1 MFGAM
6 HRFNS
11 GGVEIAY
18 DVAGDGDPVLLIHG
32 FASSSQVN
40 WKDTGW
46 VKTLVTAGHRVITI
60 DNRGHGQ
67 SEKLYDPS
75 QYTAT
80 LMAEDARRL
89 LDHLGIEKADVMGY
103 SMGARITA
111 FLTLAHPER
120 VRRAV
125 FGGLASRMIT
135 GFSNSEEIAGGLEA
149 QSVDDVTDPAARAFR
164 IFAEM
169 TRSDLKALAACMKS
183 SRMRIKAEAL
193 AKITVPVL
201 IVAGDKDDTAGDI
214 QTLVDVIP
222 GSRGVSLPGRNHMNA
237 VGDRGYKEAVVE
249 FLAE

>member
-1 MFGAM
+1 MFEAM

-89 LDHLGIEKADVMGY
+89 LDHLGIARADVMGY

-169 TRSDLKALAACMKS
+169 TRSDLRALAACMKS

-237 VGDRGYKEAVVE
+237 VGDRGYKEAVVG
-249 FLAE
+249 FLA